1 MSPFETQLMQ
11 RINSPEAQA
20 MRMLAFEAALARAEA
35 AAGVIPA
42 NAAEQIEKVCL
53 HHAETDFASVIDL
66 VRLQRDAVTAG
77 NLAIPFVKQLTAK
90 VAESDAEAARFVH
103 WGSTSQDVLDTAL
116 VMQLRAATLLL
127 ASELNTLCDAVASL
141 VERHANT
148 AMAGRTLLQQ
158 ALPITFGAKAAG
170 WLDALGRHHER
181 LMRAHATISV
191 LQFGGAAGTLASLG
205 DRAGAVAQALAEEL
219 ALALPAVPWHSHRD
233 RVVEVA
239 TVCGLL
245 VGTLGKIARDIELAA
260 QTEVGELRE
269 PAAPGKGGSS
279 TLPHKR
285 NPVAC
290 TYVVAAATRMPGLVA
305 TMLSAMLQE
314 HERAAGAWQAEW
326 DVMPEIL
333 QLTAASLAH
342 LHEVAAG
349 LEIDTARMRVNLDL
363 TQGQLMAE
371 AVTLTLG
378 AALGRM
384 AAHERVQAACQRAT
398 RNDVP
403 LRDELLADEI
413 ITHALSV
420 VDIDRLLDPA
430 NYLGQSSI
438 FAKRVLAEHR
448 ERGVPNDA
456 TLPPPNAKD

>member
-1 MSPFETQLMQ
+1 MTPFETQAMR
-11 RINSPEAQA
+11 RIGSPEAQA
-20 MRMLAFEAALARAEA
+20 KRMLAFEAALARAQA

-42 NAAEQIEKVCL
+42 HAAEQIDRICL
-53 HHAETDFASVIDL
+53 HNAETDQESVIDL

-103 WGSTSQDVLDTAL
+103 WGSTSQDVLDSAL

-127 ASELNTLCDAVASL
+127 ASELSKLCDAVASL
-141 VERHANT
+141 VESHSDT
-148 AMAGRTLLQQ
+148 PMAGRTLLQQ
-158 ALPITFGAKAAG
+158 ALPITFGVKAAG

-205 DRAGAVAQALAEEL
+205 DRAGAVARALAEEL
-219 ALALPAVPWHSHRD
+219 DLALPAVPWHTHRD

-269 PAAPGKGGSS
+269 PAAPGRGGSS

-349 LEIDTARMRVNLDL
+349 LEIDTKRMRTNLDL

-371 AVTLTLG
+371 AVTLALG
-378 AALGRM
+378 SALGRM
-384 AAHERVQAACQRAT
+384 AAHDRVQAACQRAT
-398 RNDVP
+398 QNDGP
-403 LRDELLADEI
+403 LREQLLADEI
-413 ITHALSV
+413 IADTLPAA
-420 VDIDRLLDPA
+420 DIDRLLDPV
-430 NYLGQSSI
+430 NYLGQSST
-438 FAKRVLAEHR
+438 FAKRVLDEHR
-448 ERGVPNDA
+448 ERRGLKAAALHHPND
-456 TLPPPNAKD
+456 KD